1 MKWFIYNLLGAMM
14 VVWLVE
20 WIIDLH
26 FNRPL
31 IFLGVYLGAYLV
43 IWLLSWFFNRR
54 YFVRFPRLLGF
65 IGFIIKELFQSNFRV
80 AYDVLTKQP
89 HMNPAILA
97 LPLDVNTDREIVT
110 LATLITFTPGTL
122 SLEIS
127 PDRKFLYVHEMYV
140 PNGDVEKVKQK
151 LKNGFER
158 RLIQLTRP

>member
-1 MKWFIYNLLGAMM
+1 
-14 VVWLVE
+14 
-20 WIIDLH
+20 
-26 FNRPL
+26 
-31 IFLGVYLGAYLV
+31 
-43 IWLLSWFFNRR
+43 
-54 YFVRFPRLLGF
+54 
-65 IGFIIKELFQSNFRV
+65 
-80 AYDVLTKQP
+80 
-89 HMNPAILA
+89 MNPAILA